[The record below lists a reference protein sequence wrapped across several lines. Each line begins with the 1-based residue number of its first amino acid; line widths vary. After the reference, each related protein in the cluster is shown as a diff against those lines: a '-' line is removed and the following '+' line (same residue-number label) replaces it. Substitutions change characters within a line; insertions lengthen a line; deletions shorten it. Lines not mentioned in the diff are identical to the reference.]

1 MTKTLQTTVVLLLV
15 VLLLALAVPALGS
28 TDQIVTETPPSE
40 GILTSPGIDPGTIAL
55 VQDLYPTPPAHGG
68 RLNLLD

>member
-15 VLLLALAVPALGS
+15 VLLLALAVPALGA
-28 TDQIVTETPPSE
+28 TDQIVTETPSSE
-40 GILTSPGIDPGTIAL
+40 GILTSPGIDSGTIAL
-55 VQDLYPTPPAHGG
+55 VQDLDPTPPAYGG